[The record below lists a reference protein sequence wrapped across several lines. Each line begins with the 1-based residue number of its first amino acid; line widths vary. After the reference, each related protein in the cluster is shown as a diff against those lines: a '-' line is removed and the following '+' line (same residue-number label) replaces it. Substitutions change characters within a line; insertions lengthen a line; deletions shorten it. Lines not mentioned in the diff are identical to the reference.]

1 LGSKDY
7 VRHRILIVDDS
18 VQIRRS
24 LRWLIEQDLEW
35 EVCGEA
41 ANGAEGVSRAA
52 ELKPDVIVLDLS
64 MPVMNG
70 IEAARRLKKMMP
82 ETHLLMLTSFAL
94 PGVEEAARSVG
105 IEAFVAKSDGTAS
118 LVQSLQRIA
127 SPAGISS
134 AD

>member
-1 LGSKDY
+1 M
-7 VRHRILIVDDS
+7 RHRILIVDDS
-18 VQIRRS
+18 VHVRRS

-41 ANGAEGVSRAA
+41 SNGAEGVSRAA
-52 ELKPDVIVLDLS
+52 ELKPDVVVLDLS

-70 IEAARRLKKMMP
+70 IEAARQLKKMMP
-82 ETHLLMLTSFAL
+82 QTHLLMLTSFAL

-105 IEAFVAKSDGTAS
+105 IEAFVGKTDGTTA
-118 LVQSLQRIA
+118 LLQSLQRIA
-127 SPAGISS
+127 APRQISS